1 MSDPPALEGRRT
13 PDRNNPVRR
22 NEETPTVKNRIT
34 PYEAGWLTMLVKQGI
49 ATEAGA
55 REAMNRVA
63 QAALDEINR
72 LRAKKRAGKR
82 RKNQ

>member
-1 MSDPPALEGRRT
+1 MT
-13 PDRNNPVRR
+13 
-22 NEETPTVKNRIT
+22 NRIT

-63 QAALDEINR
+63 QDALDEINR
-72 LRAKKRAGKR
+72 LRAARKASRKR
-82 RKNQ
+82 RKD

>member
-1 MSDPPALEGRRT
+1 M
-13 PDRNNPVRR
+13 
-22 NEETPTVKNRIT
+22 KNRLN

-55 REAMNRVA
+55 REAMNRIA
-63 QAALDEINR
+63 QEALDEINR